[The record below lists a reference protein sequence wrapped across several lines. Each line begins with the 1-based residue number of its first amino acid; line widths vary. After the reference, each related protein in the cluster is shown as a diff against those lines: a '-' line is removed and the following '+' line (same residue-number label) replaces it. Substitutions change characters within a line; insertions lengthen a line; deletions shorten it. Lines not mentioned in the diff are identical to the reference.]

1 MTFLPIVSRELLL
14 ASRRS
19 ATYWLRSVAA
29 LIVMAVGTWVFL
41 VFQTEPPR
49 DLAMVLFYVIS
60 GGAVF
65 VALSSGPRSTADCI
79 SEEKREGTLGLLFLT
94 DLRGYD
100 VILGKLFANSFNAF
114 YTVVAMLPMMA
125 IPVLM
130 GGGITLN
137 EVGRMA
143 LVTINAL
150 LFSLTLGIAVSALSR
165 SALKASAVS
174 ALLILFFVAGLPTCG
189 AMIAALRKS
198 WPVHPLFLVPS
209 AGFTYYLALEAAY
222 KTSKLWFWVSLAT
235 IHGFSWLSLCVAS
248 LAARLSWQDRP
259 PDQTALRL
267 KEHLRTWTFGYDTER
282 ATLRSRLLDVNPILW
297 LVARMR
303 SKPISVWLVLSIF
316 ACGWVWGWWRLR
328 RDWLSGPVYISTAV
342 VLNFI
347 LRIWFAAEAAWV
359 LSDNRKSGALELLL
373 STPVRI
379 EDILRGQWLAL
390 KRQFLGPTLAVI
402 VVEGFFMA
410 ATVRDAIPDDDQ
422 LFWYALWFGG
432 ILMFVADLAA
442 LYWLCMWRG
451 LTARNALRAAGGS
464 LGTVFGLPWVGYGIV
479 LMLMIVGE
487 WGQQNNQTSPNWQ
500 FFLGLWFGLGIA
512 VDFFFAAWA
521 RQKLLTE
528 FRLAAQRQL
537 GAGSGSLRRWAA
549 TLKPRLSGIDS
560 GSLDP
565 EART

>member
-14 ASRRS
+14 ASRRG
-19 ATYWLRSVAA
+19 ATYWLRSIAA
-29 LIVMAVGTWVFL
+29 LVVMAVGTWVFL
-41 VFQTEPPR
+41 VFQTEPPK

-60 GGAVF
+60 GGAVL

-125 IPVLM
+125 IPLLM

-150 LFSLTLGIAVSALSR
+150 FFSLTLGIAVSALSR

-174 ALLILFFVAGLPTCG
+174 ALLILFFVAGWPACG
-189 AMIAALRKS
+189 AVIAAIRKS
-198 WPVHPLFLVPS
+198 WPVHPVFLLPS
-209 AGFTYYLALEAAY
+209 TGFTYYLALEAAY
-222 KTSKLWFWVSLAT
+222 KISKMWFWVSLAT
-235 IHGFSWLSLCVAS
+235 INGLSWLSLFVAS
-248 LAARLSWQDRP
+248 LAARLTWKDRP
-259 PDQTALRL
+259 PDKSSLRL
-267 KEHLRTWTFGYDTER
+267 KEHWRAWTFGYGAER
-282 ATLRSRLLDVNPILW
+282 AALRTRLLDLNPILW

-303 SKPISVWLVLSIF
+303 SKPISVWLVLAIL

-328 RDWLSGPVYISTAV
+328 RDWLSVPIYISTAV

-347 LRIWFAAEAAWV
+347 LRIWFASEAAWV
-359 LSDNRKSGALELLL
+359 LSDNRKSGGLELLL
-373 STPVRI
+373 STPLRI

-390 KRQFLGPTLAVI
+390 KRQFLGPILAVI

-410 ATVRDAIPDDDQ
+410 ATVREAIPDDDQ

-432 ILMFVADLAA
+432 ILMFVADLVA

-464 LGTVFGLPWVGYGIV
+464 LGIIFGLPWVAYGVV
-479 LMLMIVGE
+479 LMFMILTE
-487 WGQQNNQTSPNWQ
+487 WGQQGNQTSPNWQ
-500 FFLGLWFGLGIA
+500 FFFGLWFGLGIA
-512 VDFFFAAWA
+512 VDFFFAAWS

-528 FRLAAQRQL
+528 FRLAAQQQL
-537 GAGSGSLRRWAA
+537 GARRGSLGRWVAS
-549 TLKPRLSGIDS
+549 LKPHLSGIDS
-560 GSLDP
+560 GNLDP
-565 EART
+565 EAGT